1 MTSQFLTSRCCSGK
15 ILPVVSL
22 FKERFIVDEKLSWK
36 NYLFVAS
43 MLFGMFFGAG
53 NIIFPV
59 HLGQAA
65 GSNVWPAIG
74 GFILTGVGIPILA
87 VAAIGMSGGNG
98 LQDLASRVNKKYA
111 MFFTCM
117 LYLTIGPFFA
127 IPRCATVPFSMGIA
141 PMLGNVSP
149 ETALFGFSLL
159 FFAIVMFFSLRPSG
173 IVTWVGKIL
182 TPIFLIFLGSLL
194 LVAFANPMA
203 DSIAGIVP
211 SPEYQSGAFAKGVL
225 EGYNTMDAMAGLAFG
240 IIVVHSLK
248 NLGLRSNEAIAS
260 STVKAGILSGIIMS
274 AIYLM
279 IIIMGT
285 MSMGVF
291 PMAENG
297 GVALSDISG
306 YYFGAAGIFVLAG
319 IATFA
324 CLKTAV
330 GLVTSC
336 SETFCQMLPAGPGYR
351 TWACIFGAVSFLISN
366 VGLTAIIIYAI
377 PVLMFLYPLTITL
390 TLLGLMGKWFNQS
403 RYVYASVTFFTA
415 VAAIF
420 DLVNALPKELGEAAF
435 ITSMIEFANV
445 YLPFFSQ
452 GFGWL
457 IPAMAGLVIGLGLAR
472 FNGDI

>member
-1 MTSQFLTSRCCSGK
+1 
-15 ILPVVSL
+15 VN
-22 FKERFIVDEKLSWK
+22 EKLSWK

-65 GSNVWPAIG
+65 GSNVWPAIA

-117 LYLTIGPFFA
+117 LYLTIGPCFA

-141 PMLGNVSP
+141 PMITGVSP
-149 ETALFGFSLL
+149 EMALFGFSLV

-194 LVAFANPMA
+194 LVAFANPMV
-203 DSIAGIVP
+203 DSIANIVP
-211 SPEYQSGAFAKGVL
+211 SADYESGAFAKGIL

-240 IIVVHSLK
+240 IIVVNSMK
-248 NLGLRSNEAIAS
+248 NLGLRTNEAIAS
-260 STVKAGILSGIIMS
+260 STIKAGVLSGIIMS
-274 AIYLM
+274 VIYLM
-279 IIIMGT
+279 IILMGT

-291 PMAENG
+291 SMAENG

-306 YYFGAAGIFVLAG
+306 YYFGAAGVFVLAG

-324 CLKTAV
+324 CLKTAI

-336 SETFCQMLPAGPGYR
+336 SQTFCEMFPGGPGYR
-351 TWACIFGAVSFLISN
+351 TWACIFGAVSLLISN
-366 VGLTAIIIYAI
+366 VGLTAIIVYAI

-390 TLLGLMGKWFNQS
+390 TLLGLTGGYFNHSKW
-403 RYVYASVTFFTA
+403 VYGMVTLFTMI
-415 VAAIF
+415 AAIF
-420 DLVNALPKELGEAAF
+420 DLVNALPKELAGSQLV
-435 ITSMIEFANV
+435 TSMVAFATE
-445 YLPFFSQ
+445 YIPFFTQ

-457 IPAMAGLVIGLGLAR
+457 VPALAGLVIGLVMYKVRDEYSNHKVAVG
-472 FNGDI
+472 